1 MGLDCYIFRT
11 KTKKVFDDEHWYE
24 SETVKEVWY
33 ARKFWDLI
41 HNMSFIKNVEED
53 CGEFIQL
60 TMDNIEEMLQFAAHN
75 RDYFDGFETVPSLCE
90 IIANFEQDYED
101 GWHYYFYYSY

>member
-1 MGLDCYIFRT
+1 MGLDCYIFRA
-11 KTKKVFDDEHWYE
+11 KTKKVFEDENWYNKVE
-24 SETVKEVWY
+24 EVWY

-53 CGEFIQL
+53 CGDFIML

-75 RDYFDGFETVPSLCE
+75 RDYFDGFKTVPQLCE

-101 GWHYYFYYSY
+101 GYHYYFHYNY

>member
-1 MGLDCYIFRT
+1 MGLDCYIFRA
-11 KTKKVFDDEHWYE
+11 KTKKVFEDDNWYDKVE
-24 SETVKEVWY
+24 EVWY

-53 CGEFIQL
+53 RCDFIML
-60 TMDNIEEMLQFAAHN
+60 TMDDIEEMLQFVAHN
-75 RDYFDGFETVPSLCE
+75 RDYFDGFKTVPALCE

-101 GWHYYFYYSY
+101 GWHYYFHYSY